1 MAESV
6 GLSAK
11 APDLGQGLTNLNS
24 LLDLTKK
31 SATLRPEIE
40 ATIAEAKTKKS
51 KATLEG
57 NQLRRNLFNAL
68 AENEDVNALAQDPSN
83 PELQR
88 KVQRAISDMG
98 DQAMDALGDEA
109 KPAVYKNTARLMQ
122 LAQTRP
128 QDFVGVLRQSVS
140 AGTPV
145 AERYATQTRQPIQ
158 IGQGAGTALLSGRPG
173 EMGQQIGYA
182 PNALAP
188 QVVTNQ
194 ITKAPYVMGGGNA
207 PGVQMYNQGPVPAG
221 SVSVQGAGGAPV
233 SGMTSPAPQVRP
245 QGMPQGQAMAQPT
258 GQLTQQPNESPENF
272 GARVQQTQGSYLKAQ
287 DQYNNVNSQY
297 GHIPT
302 IKNINGSIIGLL
314 KDPTVDTGAVA
325 SYLAGKTNYANLSPK
340 EQELNKLLQQ
350 RIQNLSP
357 KSDADAENKKTAYG
371 SLALKKE
378 ALLDL
383 VRRDQQWVTTQ
394 DLQAKGTIH
403 NGGNAINPN
412 YGKVADFNSKFSQYA
427 ANPNLMRYI
436 SVVGEDPTKIRLDKA
451 DLELLNKEM
460 GSVPVEKRKQL
471 EQQRQELL
479 KLVNGQQ

>member
-31 SATLRPEIE
+31 SATIRPEIE
-40 ATIAEAKTKKS
+40 AAQAELKTKKS
-51 KATLEG
+51 KAVLEG
-57 NQLRRNLFNAL
+57 NQLRRNLFNSL
-68 AENEDVNALAQDPSN
+68 AENEDVTALAKDPN
-83 PELQR
+83 NFELQR
-88 KVQRAISDMG
+88 KVQRAISDIG
-98 DQAMDALGDEA
+98 DQAMDALGDES
-109 KPAVYKNTARLMQ
+109 KPAVYQNTAKLMQ
-122 LAQTRP
+122 LAQKRP
-128 QDFVGVLRQSVS
+128 QDFVGFLRQSVS
-140 AGTPV
+140 AGTPIS
-145 AERYATQTRQPIQ
+145 ERYATQSRQPIQ
-158 IGQGAGTALLSGRPG
+158 VGQGAGTALLSGRPG

-182 PNALAP
+182 PTVLAP

-207 PGVQMYNQGPVPAG
+207 PGVQMYNQGPVPAS

-233 SGMTSPAPQVRP
+233 QGMAAPQTMGQARP
-245 QGMPQGQAMAQPT
+245 QNQAIGQPS
-258 GQLTQQPNESPENF
+258 GQLSQQSNESPENF
-272 GARVQQTQGSYLKAQ
+272 GARVQQTQNSYLKAQ
-287 DQYNNVNSQY
+287 DQYTNVNSQF

-357 KSDADAENKKTAYG
+357 KSDADAESKKTAYG

-394 DLQAKGTIH
+394 DLQAKGTLH
-403 NGGNAINPN
+403 NGGNAVNPN

-436 SVVGEDPTKIRLDKA
+436 SVVGEDPAKIRLDKA

-460 GSVPVEKRKQL
+460 GNVPVEKRKQL

-479 KLVNGQQ
+479 KIVNGQQ